1 MLNYSICSRP
11 VQYSV
16 ATLGMDGQI
25 VNGVRDNDL
34 ESRSISLSEGLSNG
48 ENLDILRELVT
59 RLDIELAY
67 SAEKLVNLDLFTA
80 IVSLGESEL
89 EEFSAGNNKISEAKI
104 EKALVFDL
112 SFGYL
117 DSEVTE
123 LGNFLTVLR
132 NKICDAKQKVYL
144 CRQSDPLRGKLH
156 ALESSWKHLQEQ
168 LSEMKRQLANL
179 RRTLSAAG
187 LANTCSSED
196 EELEGLGSELQAA
209 MRQISI
215 LRMLEKSLASELEF
229 EKQLVESKE
238 REEALEST
246 LLLTNSIL
254 SNAEAFL
261 EAALEKLLEAE
272 NCSHI
277 FMGIAKEMT
286 SRLQILQLNLHCS
299 VQREEQLK
307 AKLLCT
313 NEVLSNMK
321 AFSEDAVGKLLEA
334 EHSSEIFVSILRE
347 MMSHLQVL
355 QLNLQCSLQRE
366 ERLKSKL
373 SCTNGVA
380 SEMEA
385 YSEVALER
393 LLEAEHFSVIFPAII
408 KEMMSHLQF
417 LQFNLQGAV
426 QREQEL
432 KSRLLLTNE
441 ATSNLEAFSE
451 DALERLLEAQHSTEI
466 FKGISKQI
474 MSHLEILQFNL
485 DFSVQREQE
494 LQSKLSLTNE
504 VVSNLEAFSELSLER
519 LLEAEHRAEI
529 FMGIAKEM
537 MSRLQ
542 ILQFNLHCSVQRERD
557 LELKLQ
563 CSLEQL
569 KEKEMVSTKAENKC
583 EEMKK
588 SFQEKET
595 LLEKKVKALEEKLQS
610 SESELQVM
618 KASYEASQEQLSLME
633 DAVQSLREHVF
644 MAESRAHLAEAKFSA
659 LTEENVELREEV
671 GFLKG
676 VDINGERISLLE
688 KQVRDLEMQLQ
699 NARMSAEASTEQ
711 QNMLYTAIWDMET
724 LIEELKSKVS
734 KAESRAESTEE
745 QYLALAETN
754 LELNEEISCLK
765 AENEKLK
772 GSLKEANRKNVA
784 RVKEINNWA
793 ELITEM
799 VMQLAVERE
808 RIQKQLSSLA
818 RENKILRE
826 KLRKTR
832 KTGAE
837 SKQENKDDDEKELS
851 CVMDDPAIGISA
863 EVSATEQLGETPTS
877 AAANNQVNEP
887 SDQKMTD
894 EIEAAAS
901 SLSDDATASDDIRTR
916 KNEGKGNAKHRNMS
930 YIFAA
935 ILVLVLSILAM
946 NINWQNA
953 SSRMR
958 HHFS

>member
-1 MLNYSICSRP
+1 
-11 VQYSV
+11 
-16 ATLGMDGQI
+16 MDGQI
-25 VNGVRDNDL
+25 VNGVCDNDS
-34 ESRSISLSEGLSNG
+34 ESRSILLSEGLSHG

-89 EEFSAGNNKISEAKI
+89 EELSAGNNKISEAKI

-132 NKICDAKQKVYL
+132 NKICDAKQNVYL

-187 LANTCSSED
+187 LANN

-209 MRQISI
+209 KRQISI

-272 NCSHI
+272 NSSHI

-286 SRLQILQLNLHCS
+286 FRLQILQLNLHCS

-321 AFSEDAVGKLLEA
+321 AFSEDALGKLLEA

-355 QLNLQCSLQRE
+355 QLNLQCSVQRE
-366 ERLKSKL
+366 EQLKSKL
-373 SCTNGVA
+373 SCANGVA

-393 LLEAEHFSVIFPAII
+393 LLEAEHFSAIFPAVI

-451 DALERLLEAQHSTEI
+451 DALERLLEAQHSAEI
-466 FKGISKQI
+466 FKGISKQV

-504 VVSNLEAFSELSLER
+504 AVSNLEAFSELALER

-542 ILQFNLHCSVQRERD
+542 ILQFNLHCSVRRERD
-557 LELKLQ
+557 LESKLQ
-563 CSLEQL
+563 RSLEQL
-569 KEKEMVSTKAENKC
+569 KEKEMVLTKAENKC
-583 EEMKK
+583 EEMKQ
-588 SFQEKET
+588 SFEEKGT

-754 LELNEEISCLK
+754 VELNEEISCLK

-772 GSLKEANRKNVA
+772 ESLKEANRKNVA
-784 RVKEINNWA
+784 RVKEINNGA
-793 ELITEM
+793 KLITEM

-808 RIQKQLSSLA
+808 RIQKQA
-818 RENKILRE
+818 
-826 KLRKTR
+826 
-832 KTGAE
+832 
-837 SKQENKDDDEKELS
+837 
-851 CVMDDPAIGISA
+851 
-863 EVSATEQLGETPTS
+863 
-877 AAANNQVNEP
+877 
-887 SDQKMTD
+887 
-894 EIEAAAS
+894 
-901 SLSDDATASDDIRTR
+901 
-916 KNEGKGNAKHRNMS
+916 
-930 YIFAA
+930 
-935 ILVLVLSILAM
+935 
-946 NINWQNA
+946 
-953 SSRMR
+953 
-958 HHFS
+958 